1 MKDQSKAS
9 SFSPTPATFII
20 RLAVG
25 VLLINLFVIA
35 LKGYSLHESR
45 VQYEERAAVTTQN
58 LSLVLEQNIGDAIG
72 KIDVVLSAT
81 AEEIDKQIAG
91 GGINALALNSF
102 MSRQQSRL
110 PELDGLRMADA
121 RGEVAYGTDMV
132 RGAQKS
138 VADREYFK
146 RHRNDAKAGLILSSP
161 LVSRVTGKWSLILAR
176 RVNNPN
182 GSFAGL
188 VYGVIPMEHFLKLF
202 ASIDVG
208 RHGSITLRDAD
219 MGLVA
224 RHPKP
229 VESGSAVG
237 QKKVS
242 QTFRDLFRTRPDSG
256 TYKAVY
262 PVDSVERTYTYRRI
276 SPYPLYINVGLAEID
291 YLAEWRGE
299 ARRMSLIAALFF
311 AVSLVASWLVY
322 RDWKR
327 KRSTV
332 QALARQ
338 ELKFRTIADFTYD
351 WEFWIAPDGAFVHT
365 SPSCERITGH
375 SADDFYADP
384 ALMTRIVH
392 PDDLELW
399 SDHRCDAI
407 EDRNRKN
414 LVFRIVHADGAI
426 RWIEHVCQP
435 VVDESGTFL
444 GTRCSHRDITERKK
458 DEESLCRINRT
469 LRTLTKCNETLV
481 RAEKE
486 TDLLHAVCRVITEDG
501 GYRLA
506 WVGYA
511 ENDDNKSIRPM
522 ARAGIEDG
530 YLDALDI
537 TWSDSERG
545 RGPSGT
551 AIRTGMPCLMK
562 DIMNDPRFSLWRD
575 QAAQRGYRSCLA
587 IPMASAEGVFGSLNI
602 YSSEADAFDDEE
614 QELMVRLTND
624 LVYGITALRTREKQ
638 EQTAEAL
645 RESLEQYRRLAA
657 ERGQEH
663 SLLRALLDSIPD
675 LIFFKDAEGV
685 YLGCNKAFE
694 AFCGRREKEL
704 IAHTDLDLF
713 PREVGEFFREMD
725 RKMMSQRSARR
736 NEEWVNYPDGRRVL
750 LDTLKTPFYDQNAD
764 LLGLIG
770 ISRDITE
777 RIQAEE
783 ERKTLEV
790 QLQQA
795 QKMEAVGQL
804 AGGIAH
810 DFNNILT
817 AIIGYSEVI
826 LLRMEKESPLR
837 RHMEQV
843 LISAERAAELTKGLL
858 AFSRKQVLDTRPI
871 DLGEVVHGLKKM
883 LARIIPEDIEFR
895 TTVAEN
901 KLTVMADKGQI
912 EQVLMNLVT
921 NAKDSMPKGGILS
934 IDASPAFM
942 DESFAHAHGFAES
955 GRYVCISVSDTG
967 HGMDSETQR
976 KIFEPFFTT
985 KEVGKGTGLGMAIIY
1000 GIIKQHN
1007 GYIKVYSEPE
1017 NGTTF
1022 RIYLPLSTGEMEEVI
1037 KVRHAEPH
1045 VGGTETILLV
1055 EDDPTVRD
1063 LNRMILEEAGYT
1075 VIEAVDGQDA
1085 LDKFLERPSAVDMLV
1100 TDVIMPKLDGKSLC
1114 REIEK
1119 IRPEMK
1125 VLFMSGYTKDIVIKR
1140 GILDDELNFLAK
1152 PVTSSDLLRKVRHI
1166 LDRSVS

>member
-1 MKDQSKAS
+1 
-9 SFSPTPATFII
+9 
-20 RLAVG
+20 
-25 VLLINLFVIA
+25 
-35 LKGYSLHESR
+35 
-45 VQYEERAAVTTQN
+45 
-58 LSLVLEQNIGDAIG
+58 
-72 KIDVVLSAT
+72 
-81 AEEIDKQIAG
+81 
-91 GGINALALNSF
+91 
-102 MSRQQSRL
+102 
-110 PELDGLRMADA
+110 
-121 RGEVAYGTDMV
+121 
-132 RGAQKS
+132 
-138 VADREYFK
+138 
-146 RHRNDAKAGLILSSP
+146 
-161 LVSRVTGKWSLILAR
+161 
-176 RVNNPN
+176 
-182 GSFAGL
+182 
-188 VYGVIPMEHFLKLF
+188 
-202 ASIDVG
+202 
-208 RHGSITLRDAD
+208 

-224 RHPKP
+224 RYPKP
-229 VESGSAVG
+229 IESGSAVG
-237 QKKVS
+237 KKVIS
-242 QTFRDLFRTRPDSG
+242 QTFRDLFRTRLNSG

-262 PVDSVERTYTYRRI
+262 PVDNIERTYTYRRI
-276 SPYPLYINVGLAEID
+276 SPYPLYINVGLAGMD
-291 YLAEWRGE
+291 YLTEWRGE

-322 RDWKR
+322 RDWRR
-327 KRSTV
+327 KRFMV

-351 WEFWIAPDGAFVHT
+351 WEFWVGADGSFIHT

-375 SADDFYADP
+375 PAGAFYADP
-384 ALMTRIVH
+384 GLMTRIVH
-392 PDDLELW
+392 PDDLERW
-399 SDHRCDAI
+399 TEHRSDACT
-407 EDRNRKN
+407 DRNTN
-414 LVFRIVHADGAI
+414 SLIFRIRHTDGAI

-435 VVDESGTFL
+435 VIDESGTFL
-444 GTRCSHRDITERKK
+444 GTRGSNRDITERKRN
-458 DEESLCRINRT
+458 EESLCRINRT

-486 TDLLHAVCRVITEDG
+486 TDLLHAICRVITEDG
-501 GYRLA
+501 GYRLV

-511 ENDDNKSIRPM
+511 ENDEKKSIRPM
-522 ARAGIEDG
+522 ARAGYEDG

-551 AIRTGMPCLMK
+551 AIRSGAPCLMK
-562 DIMNDPRFSLWRD
+562 DIMNDPQFALWRD
-575 QAAQRGYRSCLA
+575 QAAQRGYRSSLA
-587 IPMASAEGVFGSLNI
+587 IPLASAEGIFGSLNI
-602 YSSEADAFDDEE
+602 YSSEPDAFDDEE
-614 QELMVRLTND
+614 QELMVRLAND
-624 LVYGITALRTREKQ
+624 LVFGITALRTRDKQ
-638 EQTAEAL
+638 GQTAEAL
-645 RESLEQYRRLAA
+645 RESLEQYQKLAA

-694 AFCGRREKEL
+694 AFCGRREKDL

-713 PREVGEFFREMD
+713 PREVGEFFRKMD
-725 RKMMSQRSARR
+725 RQMMSQRSARR
-736 NEEWVNYPDGRRVL
+736 NEEWVDYPDGRRVL

-777 RIQAEE
+777 RIQSEK
-783 ERKTLEV
+783 ERKALEV

-826 LLRMEKESPLR
+826 LLRMEKENPLR

-871 DLGEVVHGLKKM
+871 DLGEVLQGLKKM

-901 KLTVMADKGQI
+901 NLTVMADKGQI

-955 GRYVCISVSDTG
+955 GQYVCISVSDTG
-967 HGMDSETQR
+967 HGMDNETQR

-1007 GYIKVYSEPE
+1007 GCITVYSEPE

-1022 RIYLPLSTGEMEEVI
+1022 RIYLPFSTGEMNEVV
-1037 KVRHAEPH
+1037 KGHHAEPST
-1045 VGGTETILLV
+1045 GGTETILLV
-1055 EDDPTVRD
+1055 EDDLSVRD
-1063 LNRMILEEAGYT
+1063 LHRMILEDAGYT
-1075 VIEAVDGQDA
+1075 VVEAVDGQDA
-1085 LDKFLERPSAVDMLV
+1085 FEKFIERRSAIDMLV
-1100 TDVIMPKLDGKSLC
+1100 TDVIMPKIDGKRLC

-1119 IRPEMK
+1119 IRPGLK
-1125 VLFMSGYTKDIVIKR
+1125 VLFMSGYTKDIVIER

-1152 PVTSSDLLRKVRHI
+1152 PVTSSNLLRKVRHI